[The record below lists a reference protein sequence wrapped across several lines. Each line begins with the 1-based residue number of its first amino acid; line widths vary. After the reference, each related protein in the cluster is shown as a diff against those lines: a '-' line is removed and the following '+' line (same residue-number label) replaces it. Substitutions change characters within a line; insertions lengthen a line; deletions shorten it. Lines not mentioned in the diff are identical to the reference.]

1 MLMKTNFKLW
11 STMAILILLGVV
23 ACQEKKAINTTVSTL
38 SETDQKV
45 DSVLALMTLQEK
57 IGQLNLYN
65 GFWDVTGPVPEN
77 DDAQIKYEQIKNGGV
92 GAMLNITTVEKV
104 REAQRLCVENS
115 RLKIPM
121 LFGYDIVHGYQT
133 MMPIPLA
140 ESATWDTKLIEKT
153 TAYVAKE
160 ATASGLNWTFAPMV
174 DISHDARWGRVME
187 GAGED
192 PYLGSEI
199 AVARVKGFQGDL
211 SSEQTMAACV
221 KHFAGYGYAEG
232 GRDYNSGDFSNST
245 LFNIILPPFK
255 AASEAGAA
263 SFMNAFNDIGGTPAT
278 GSSFLQRD
286 ILKGDWDYKGFVV
299 SDWASAAELVA
310 HGVAKDNKEAAE
322 IALNAGSDM
331 DMEGKAYIDHLEE
344 LVKEGKVTEAN
355 IDDAVRRIL
364 KVKFELGLFDDPYKY
379 CNAESEKEI
388 IGSEE
393 GKEVALKGAQ
403 KAIVLLKN
411 KDNILPLNKEEK
423 IALIGPLAEDKDSP
437 LGSWRGKAITNSA
450 VSVLEG
456 IQNEIGSDKV
466 NYTQGCRLVEGKR
479 SFIYELKIN
488 ETDKT
493 GFKEAI
499 ALAKT
504 SDKVVMVLGEDC
516 FQSGE
521 ARSRTDIKL
530 PGVQQDLLKEVY
542 KVNPN
547 IILVLMNGRAL
558 DLSWEDAHIP
568 AIVETW
574 HLGSMSGTAIADVLF
589 GDVNPSGKT
598 TVSFPYNVGQMP
610 MYYNMKNT
618 GRPQA
623 NEFEKEMVFYSH
635 YSDAPKTALYPFGY
649 GLSYTSFSY
658 SEPQL
663 STSKLDS
670 NGVVEVSVT
679 IENTGDR
686 EGEEVVQLYI
696 RDLVSKQTRPVK
708 ELKGFEKINL
718 TAGASE
724 KITFQLKPKNLGYF
738 LSDGT
743 FSVESGE
750 FEVMV
755 GPNSRDLQKA
765 IFSLK

>member
-1 MLMKTNFKLW
+1 MKTKFTLW
-11 STMAILILLGVV
+11 FTLGILTLLGV
-23 ACQEKKAINTTVSTL
+23 ACQENKEAVTTVSAT
-38 SETDQKV
+38 SEVDQKV

-65 GFWDVTGPVPEN
+65 GFWDVTGPVPE
-77 DDAQIKYEQIKNGGV
+77 DDDTQKKYEQIKNGGV
-92 GAMLNITTVEKV
+92 GAMLNITSVEKV

-140 ESATWDTKLIEKT
+140 ESATWDTELIEKT

-160 ATASGLNWTFAPMV
+160 ATAAGLNWTFAPMV
-174 DISHDARWGRVME
+174 DISRDARWGRVME

-192 PYLGSEI
+192 PYLGSKI

-211 SSEQTMAACV
+211 NSDHTMAACV
-221 KHFAGYGYAEG
+221 KHFAGYGFAEG

-245 LFNIILPPFK
+245 LYNIILPPFK

-278 GSSFLQRD
+278 GSAFLQRD
-286 ILKGDWDYKGFVV
+286 ILKGDWDYEGFVV
-299 SDWASAAELVA
+299 SDWASTAELVT
-310 HGVAKDNKEAAE
+310 HGVATDKKEAAE

-331 DMEGKAYIDHLEE
+331 DMEGKCYIDNLET
-344 LVKEGKVTEAN
+344 LVKEGKVSEAN

-379 CNAESEKEI
+379 CNAELEKEI

-393 GKEVALKGAQ
+393 GKEVALKGAH

-411 KDNILPLNKEEK
+411 ENNLLPLNKEES
-423 IALIGPLAEDKDSP
+423 ITLIGPLAEDKDSP
-437 LGSWRGKAITNSA
+437 LGSWRAKAISNSA
-450 VSVLEG
+450 ISVLEG
-456 IQNEIGSDKV
+456 FQAEIGEDKV
-466 NYTQGCRLVEGKR
+466 KYTQGCRLVDGKR

-504 SDKVVMVLGEDC
+504 TDKVVMVLGEDC

-521 ARSRTDIKL
+521 ARSRTDLKL
-530 PGVQQDLLKEVY
+530 PGVQQELLKEVH

-547 IILVLMNGRAL
+547 IVLVLMNGRAL

-574 HLGSMSGTAIADVLF
+574 HLGSMSGEAIADVLF

-598 TVSFPYNVGQMP
+598 TVSFPYTVGQMP

-618 GRPQA
+618 GRP
-623 NEFEKEMVFYSH
+623 
-635 YSDAPKTALYPFGY
+635 
-649 GLSYTSFSY
+649 
-658 SEPQL
+658 
-663 STSKLDS
+663 
-670 NGVVEVSVT
+670 
-679 IENTGDR
+679 
-686 EGEEVVQLYI
+686 
-696 RDLVSKQTRPVK
+696 
-708 ELKGFEKINL
+708 
-718 TAGASE
+718 AS
-724 KITFQLKPKNLGYF
+724 Q
-738 LSDGT
+738 
-743 FSVESGE
+743 
-750 FEVMV
+750 
-755 GPNSRDLQKA
+755 
-765 IFSLK
+765 